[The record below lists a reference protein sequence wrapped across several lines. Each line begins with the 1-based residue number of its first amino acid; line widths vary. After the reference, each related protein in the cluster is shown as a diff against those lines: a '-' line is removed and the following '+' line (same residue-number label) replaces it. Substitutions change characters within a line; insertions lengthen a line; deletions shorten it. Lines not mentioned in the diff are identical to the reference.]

1 MPAVAQGWVLFR
13 LVLLLAISP
22 FTSSDI
28 YDWPRVGFLKRALR
42 LQHAVAPQ
50 GAQPQAALRP
60 LLRGGGPE
68 GEAVPDGGRGRPS
81 GASDVEGEAAEDSA
95 SLVQL
100 SVDVDDG
107 RMEAYRRKQFPA
119 EAQDTEDSSASDPA
133 TSSQDRGTRGPRG
146 PRTDR
151 GPRKRERER
160 SAGSESSP
168 TTTAPGSAELARD
181 SVGGGRAAAPQPD
194 ETSTESEDSSEQ
206 AAAERRKRKKVAEP
220 KAEDKAPEYRDT
232 RPMICKEFAE
242 RGTCRY
248 GLSCIFLHD
257 RSAYYAKW
265 KAKVRED
272 RRRARQDARKASR
285 ISQHCPICKDRY
297 TEPVVTECNHYFC
310 STCILE
316 WYDEADDVQDT
327 RGRGGRTCPVCSGPL
342 SGSFK
347 LVYDLQDRLNQQLH
361 PTRSSVSRTCLCVCA
376 LFPQPPPLFARALVV

>member
-1 MPAVAQGWVLFR
+1 MVLALQCMPAGAQGWVLFC
-13 LVLLLAISP
+13 LALLLAVSHGAA
-22 FTSSDI
+22 SCI
-28 YDWPRVGFLKRALR
+28 YDRPALR
-42 LQHAVAPQ
+42 LQA
-50 GAQPQAALRP
+50 GAQAALRP

-68 GEAVPDGGRGRPS
+68 AEGEAVRDGGRGRPS
-81 GASDVEGEAAEDSA
+81 GASDVEGEAAEDS
-95 SLVQL
+95 SSMVQL
-100 SVDVDDG
+100 SVEVEDG
-107 RMEAYRRKQFPA
+107 RIAAYQ
-119 EAQDTEDSSASDPA
+119 ETEESSSVSDPA
-133 TSSQDRGTRGPRG
+133 TSSQDGGTRGPRG

-160 SAGSESSP
+160 SADSEFSP
-168 TTTAPGSAELARD
+168 TTMAPESADRARD

-265 KAKVRED
+265 KEKVRED
-272 RRRARQDARKASR
+272 RRRARQAARKASL

-310 STCILE
+310 SSCILE
-316 WYDEADDVQDT
+316 CYDNADDAQAA

-347 LVYDLQDRLNQQLH
+347 LVYGLQDRLNKQLH
-361 PTRSSVSRTCLCVCA
+361 PTRSSVSRTCLCVCT
-376 LFPQPPPLFARALVV
+376 LFPQPPPLFARALVVCEREREREKFY